1 MLELEILQPGVPAA
15 AAQLPPGAY
24 LVGSGAECHIRLKRP
39 EISSRHA
46 QLIVRDNRLLVMDL
60 GSRNGTGMED
70 GSTLFPNQPY
80 DIPFGTKIRIGKA
93 VLRVRPQAEPVTQ
106 GAAVPPVP
114 AARPVRRRCGRKS
127 RSSGWTA

>member
-60 GSRNGTGMED
+60 GSRNRNRD
-70 GSTLFPNQPY
+70 GGRQH
-80 DIPFGTKIRIGKA
+80 A
-93 VLRVRPQAEPVTQ
+93 VSES
-106 GAAVPPVP
+106 AV
-114 AARPVRRRCGRKS
+114 
-127 RSSGWTA
+127 

>member
-80 DIPFGTKIRIGKA
+80 DIPFGTKIRC
-93 VLRVRPQAEPVTQ
+93 RF
-106 GAAVPPVP
+106 
-114 AARPVRRRCGRKS
+114 
-127 RSSGWTA
+127 

>member
-60 GSRNGTGMED
+60 GSRNRNRD
-70 GSTLFPNQPY
+70 GGRQHAVSEQPY
-80 DIPFGTKIRIGKA
+80 DIPFGTKIR
-93 VLRVRPQAEPVTQ
+93 T
-106 GAAVPPVP
+106 
-114 AARPVRRRCGRKS
+114 ARPCAG
-127 RSSGWTA
+127 

>member
-46 QLIVRDNRLLVMDL
+46 QLIVRDNRHTVFRHPYIKFNFLRAEGNCGAECRKTVFR
-60 GSRNGTGMED
+60 RNRIEPAMGADAGVAH
-70 GSTLFPNQPY
+70 LFV
-80 DIPFGTKIRIGKA
+80 IR
-93 VLRVRPQAEPVTQ
+93 LQR
-106 GAAVPPVP
+106 
-114 AARPVRRRCGRKS
+114 
-127 RSSGWTA
+127 